1 MKKDEFIKKMPW
13 GIIAGI
19 CAMSVFFLTAAMI
32 ILFFVLDGVAAQ
44 TNTTAGLFSEWYQTF
59 IFVFDIIF
67 ALGLIGSVVMYV
79 LRQKM
84 RNEGGAIV

>member
-44 TNTTAGLFSEWYQTF
+44 TNTTAGLFSE
-59 IFVFDIIF
+59 
-67 ALGLIGSVVMYV
+67 
-79 LRQKM
+79 
-84 RNEGGAIV
+84 